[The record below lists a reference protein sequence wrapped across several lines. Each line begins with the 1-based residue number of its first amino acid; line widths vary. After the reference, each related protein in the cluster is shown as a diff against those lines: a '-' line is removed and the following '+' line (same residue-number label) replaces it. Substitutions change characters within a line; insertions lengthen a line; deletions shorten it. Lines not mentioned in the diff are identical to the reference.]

1 MKRPALLI
9 HSGGFGGRQWRK
21 LAELLAPTHDVLAP
35 DLIGYGSEP
44 WPVGEPFH
52 FRQDVERLA
61 AMLRQHGGTAADGG
75 GRGGQPADVVGHSYG
90 GFLALQLARAAP
102 ELVRRIVVYD
112 PVAFN
117 VLTAAERARGFVGVK
132 GEYELPVDEAW
143 LAAFVDW
150 WNGPGAWT
158 KLPETTRAAFRQ
170 VGWKMSQE
178 VATLMADRESD
189 YTRIAAPVVVLGGG
203 KSPEAERMT
212 VERLARVVAGAE
224 LHMFP
229 DLGHMG
235 PIVDAERVNAAIALS
250 LRR

>member
-1 MKRPALLI
+1 MKALLI

-21 LAELLAPTHDVLAP
+21 LAELLAPTHEVLAP
-35 DLIGYGSEP
+35 DLLGYGSEP
-44 WPVGEPFH
+44 WPAGEPFH

-61 AMLRQHGGTAADGG
+61 AMLGGE
-75 GRGGQPADVVGHSYG
+75 PADVVGHSYG
-90 GFLALQLARAAP
+90 GFLALQLALAHP
-102 ELVRRIVVYD
+102 ELVRRVAVYD

-117 VLTAAERARGFVGVK
+117 VLTADERARGFVGVK
-132 GEYELPVDEAW
+132 PVYELPLDEAW

-158 KLPETTRAAFRQ
+158 KLPEPTRAAFRQ
-170 VGWKMSQE
+170 VGWKLSQE
-178 VATLMADRESD
+178 VTTLMADRESD
-189 YTRIAAPVVVLGGG
+189 YARVRAPVLVLGGG
-203 KSPEAERMT
+203 RSPEAERWT
-212 VERLARVVAGAE
+212 VEKLARAIPAGE

>member
-1 MKRPALLI
+1 MTRPALLI

-21 LAELLAPTHDVLAP
+21 LGELLAPTHEVLAP

-44 WPVGEPFH
+44 WPVGAPFH
-52 FRQDVERLA
+52 FRQDVARLA
-61 AMLRQHGGTAADGG
+61 ALLAGRQ
-75 GRGGQPADVVGHSYG
+75 ADVVGHSYG
-90 GFLALQLARAAP
+90 GFLALQLALAHP
-102 ELVRRIVVYD
+102 ELVRRVAVYD

-117 VLTAAERARGFVGVK
+117 VLTAEERASGFVGVK
-132 GEYELPVDEAW
+132 GAYELPVDEAW

-158 KLPETTRAAFRQ
+158 KLPEPTRAAFRQ

-189 YTRIAAPVVVLGGG
+189 YARIGAPVLVLGGG
-203 KSPEAERMT
+203 KSPAAERLT
-212 VERLARVVAGAE
+212 VERLARVVPGAE
-224 LHMFP
+224 LQMFD

-235 PIVDAERVNAAIALS
+235 PIVDPEHVNAAIALS

>member
-1 MKRPALLI
+1 MTRPALLI

-21 LAELLAPTHDVLAP
+21 LGELLAPTHDVLAP

-44 WPVGEPFH
+44 WPVGAPFH

-61 AMLRQHGGTAADGG
+61 EMLG
-75 GRGGQPADVVGHSYG
+75 GRQADVVGHSYG
-90 GFLALQLARAAP
+90 GFLALQLALARP
-102 ELVRRIVVYD
+102 ELVRRVAVYD

-117 VLTAAERARGFVGVK
+117 VLTADERERGFVGVK
-132 GEYELPVDEAW
+132 PTYELPVDEAW

-158 KLPETTRAAFRQ
+158 KLPEMTRAAFRQ
-170 VGWKMSQE
+170 VAWKMSQE
-178 VATLMADRESD
+178 VATLMADRESN
-189 YTRIAAPVVVLGGG
+189 YAAVRAPVLVLGGG
-203 KSPEAERMT
+203 QSPDAERTT
-212 VERLARVVAGAE
+212 VERLARVIPDAQ
-224 LHMFP
+224 LQMFA

>member
-1 MKRPALLI
+1 MKRPALLV

-21 LAELLAPTHDVLAP
+21 LGELLAPTHDVLAP
-35 DLIGYGSEP
+35 DLIGYASEP
-44 WPVGEPFH
+44 WPVGKPFH

-61 AMLRQHGGTAADGG
+61 AMLRARQTEGGALE
-75 GRGGQPADVVGHSYG
+75 ADVVGHSYG
-90 GFLALQLARAAP
+90 GFLALQLALAHP
-102 ELVRRIVVYD
+102 ELVRRVAVYD

-117 VLTAAERARGFVGVK
+117 VLTADERARGFVGVK
-132 GEYELPVDEAW
+132 AEYELPVDEAW

-158 KLPETTRAAFRQ
+158 KLPEATRAAFRQ

-189 YTRIAAPVVVLGGG
+189 YARVHAPLLVLGGG

-212 VERLARVVAGAE
+212 VARLAAVVPGAE
-224 LHMFP
+224 LHMFD